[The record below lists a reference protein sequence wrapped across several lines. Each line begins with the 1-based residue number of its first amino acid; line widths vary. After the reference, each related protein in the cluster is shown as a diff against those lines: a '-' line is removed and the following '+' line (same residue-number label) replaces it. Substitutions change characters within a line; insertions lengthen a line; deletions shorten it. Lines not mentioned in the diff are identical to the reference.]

1 MQIIC
6 HFSRLIE
13 ESARIY
19 GDRIALQYRDY
30 SRSKW
35 IGITWNQ
42 FATRVHRSARALVH
56 LGVGVQ
62 DRVAVFSQNKPES
75 LFVEFGAFRSRAV
88 CIPFYATTSGAQVQF
103 MMNDAQVR
111 IVFVGEQQQYD
122 TVWSVL
128 GLCNT
133 LEHIVIFDP
142 TVQRR
147 EDDRLSLS
155 FEEFLALGNSDDA
168 DEHEVQRRV
177 SEAEDGDMANILY
190 TSGTTGRSKGVVL
203 LHSQYLFTLA
213 AHAKVFDIT
222 ENDVVMNFLPFS
234 HVFEGGWAKLCLS
247 FGARLAINL
256 RPLDIQQSMREVHP
270 TCMSAVPR
278 FWEKV
283 YQGVLDKMEA
293 GNALQ
298 RLLIQD
304 ALKVGAEVWEKYTSQ
319 GKRPPFG
326 LRMKYAAY
334 DRTLLRLLRKT
345 LGLDRPHLFPVA
357 GATISPA
364 VERFVHAAGFGMIAG
379 YGLTE
384 TCATVTCDHPGRP
397 ATLGSIG
404 RPLPGVEVKIGE
416 NNEILVKGATVMP
429 GYYKNA
435 EATAEAFTPDGWLRT
450 GDAGY
455 LKDGELY
462 ITDRIK
468 DLFKTSNGKYIAPQ
482 AIEGKLTIDRNFDQV
497 VVVADRRKF
506 VSALIVPNYAVLEAW
521 AKAEGLQHE
530 SREALCNDPRVVN
543 HLAERIET
551 LQQDLA
557 AYEKIKRFVLLP
569 NPFTMESGELT
580 NTLKIKRRVVYER
593 YADLIER
600 MYVDA
605 PSGGP
610 A

>member
-1 MQIIC
+1 MQINC
-6 HFSRLIE
+6 HLSRLIE
-13 ESARIY
+13 ESARVY
-19 GDRIALQYRDY
+19 GDRVALQYRDY
-30 SRSKW
+30 NRSKW
-35 IGITWNQ
+35 IGVSWNQ
-42 FATRVHRSARALVH
+42 FADRVHRSAHSLVH

-62 DRVAVFSQNKPES
+62 DRIAVFSQNKPES
-75 LFVEFGAFRSRAV
+75 LFVEFGAFRTRAV
-88 CIPFYATTSGAQVQF
+88 CVPFYATTSGAQVQF
-103 MMNDAQVR
+103 MMNDAEIR
-111 IVFVGEQQQYD
+111 IIFVGEQQQYD

-128 GLCNT
+128 GLCHK

-142 TVQRR
+142 EVKRHK
-147 EDDRLSLS
+147 DDRISLS
-155 FEEFLALGNSDDA
+155 FNEFLALGQSDDA
-168 DEHEVQRRV
+168 DEREVQRRV
-177 SEAEDGDMANILY
+177 DEAEFSDMANILY
-190 TSGTTGRSKGVVL
+190 TSGTTGLSKGVVL
-203 LHSQYLFTLA
+203 LHSQYHFTLA
-213 AHAKVFDIT
+213 AHAKVYNIT
-222 ENDVVMNFLPFS
+222 PDDVVINFLPFS
-234 HVFEGGWAKLCLS
+234 HVFEGGWSKLCLS
-247 FGARLAINL
+247 FGARLAVNL

-283 YQGVLDKMEA
+283 YQGVLDKMESGGA
-293 GNALQ
+293 VQRAL
-298 RLLIQD
+298 IKD
-304 ALKVGAEVWEKYTSQ
+304 ALKVGAEVWEKDTSQ
-319 GKRPPFG
+319 GKRPPFA

-345 LGLDRPHLFPVA
+345 LGLDRAHLFPVA
-357 GATISPA
+357 GATIPPE
-364 VERFVHAAGFGMIAG
+364 VERFVHAVGFGMAAG

-384 TCATVTCDHPGRP
+384 TCATVTCDDPARP
-397 ATLGSIG
+397 VTLGSIG

-416 NNEILVKGATVMP
+416 NNEILVKGGNVMP

-435 EATAEAFTPDGWLRT
+435 EATAEVFTPDGWLRT

-455 LKDGELY
+455 IKDGELY

-506 VSALIVPNYAVLEAW
+506 VSALIVPNYAVLETW
-521 AKAEGLQHE
+521 AKAEGMQHE

-557 AYEKIKRFVLLP
+557 AYEKIKRFVLLSK
-569 NPFTMESGELT
+569 PFTIESGELT

-593 YADLIER
+593 YAALIEQ
-600 MYVDA
+600 MYA
-605 PSGGP
+605 ETPSKS
-610 A
+610 

>member
-1 MQIIC
+1 
-6 HFSRLIE
+6 
-13 ESARIY
+13 
-19 GDRIALQYRDY
+19 
-30 SRSKW
+30 
-35 IGITWNQ
+35 
-42 FATRVHRSARALVH
+42 
-56 LGVGVQ
+56 
-62 DRVAVFSQNKPES
+62 
-75 LFVEFGAFRSRAV
+75 
-88 CIPFYATTSGAQVQF
+88 
-103 MMNDAQVR
+103 
-111 IVFVGEQQQYD
+111 
-122 TVWSVL
+122 
-128 GLCNT
+128 
-133 LEHIVIFDP
+133 
-142 TVQRR
+142 
-147 EDDRLSLS
+147 
-155 FEEFLALGNSDDA
+155 
-168 DEHEVQRRV
+168 
-177 SEAEDGDMANILY
+177 
-190 TSGTTGRSKGVVL
+190 
-203 LHSQYLFTLA
+203 
-213 AHAKVFDIT
+213 
-222 ENDVVMNFLPFS
+222 
-234 HVFEGGWAKLCLS
+234 
-247 FGARLAINL
+247 
-256 RPLDIQQSMREVHP
+256 
-270 TCMSAVPR
+270 
-278 FWEKV
+278 
-283 YQGVLDKMEA
+283 
-293 GNALQ
+293 
-298 RLLIQD
+298 
-304 ALKVGAEVWEKYTSQ
+304 
-319 GKRPPFG
+319 
-326 LRMKYAAY
+326 
-334 DRTLLRLLRKT
+334 
-345 LGLDRPHLFPVA
+345 VA

-416 NNEILVKGATVMP
+416 NNEILVKGDNVMP

-600 MYVDA
+600 MYADV
-605 PSGGP
+605 PSGRP

>member
-122 TVWSVL
+122 TVWRVL

-168 DEHEVQRRV
+168 DEREVQRRV

-397 ATLGSIG
+397 VTLGSIG
-404 RPLPGVEVKIGE
+404 RPLPGVEVKS
-416 NNEILVKGATVMP
+416 A
-429 GYYKNA
+429 
-435 EATAEAFTPDGWLRT
+435 RT
-450 GDAGY
+450 MRFSS
-455 LKDGELY
+455 K
-462 ITDRIK
+462 
-468 DLFKTSNGKYIAPQ
+468 AP
-482 AIEGKLTIDRNFDQV
+482 
-497 VVVADRRKF
+497 
-506 VSALIVPNYAVLEAW
+506 P
-521 AKAEGLQHE
+521 
-530 SREALCNDPRVVN
+530 
-543 HLAERIET
+543 
-551 LQQDLA
+551 
-557 AYEKIKRFVLLP
+557 
-569 NPFTMESGELT
+569 
-580 NTLKIKRRVVYER
+580 
-593 YADLIER
+593 
-600 MYVDA
+600 
-605 PSGGP
+605 
-610 A
+610 